1 MMLKFAGKINQ
12 MKAVILAGGGGTR
25 LWPLSTPEKP
35 KQFHSL
41 VSDKTLLQDTFERLS
56 FLEPRDIFVATNA
69 SYANYIESQ
78 LPEISKENIIIE
90 PALRDT
96 ASCIG
101 FAATIIN
108 NRFGKDE
115 VMAIIYSDH
124 LIKNKRQFE
133 ESLRIAEQIAKSES
147 TLNIVEVPALT
158 PNTGLG
164 YVHLGDKWNTID
176 DTDIFEIKNFT
187 EKPDLETAKHFVES
201 GQYAWNTGIY
211 VWKAS
216 TLLEKF
222 AIHAPDSYEKL
233 MKIDSALTAFTST
246 SKNSNPFTDPTVS
259 SVITETYPT
268 LQKISID
275 FAIMEKVDP
284 KEIRII
290 LSNLGWSDIGT
301 WDTLFAELRETGRE
315 EKIKE
320 LEIYKKT
327 YEEKKQQSQ

>member
-1 MMLKFAGKINQ
+1 

-41 VSDKTLLQDTFERLS
+41 VSEKTLLQETIDRVS
-56 FLEPRDIFVATNA
+56 FLEPEDIFIAINE
-69 SYANYIESQ
+69 SFLHYIEKQ
-78 LPEISKENIIIE
+78 APNIPKENIIIE

-108 NRFGKDE
+108 NRFGEDE

-124 LIKNKRQFE
+124 LIKNKQQFE
-133 ESLRIAEQIAKSES
+133 ESLRIAEQIAASES
-147 TLNIVEVPALT
+147 TLNIVEVPALS

-164 YVHLGDKWNTID
+164 YVHLGPKWHTID
-176 DTDIFEIKNFT
+176 DTDIYEIKNFT
-187 EKPDLETAKHFVES
+187 EKPDLETAKKFVES
-201 GQYAWNTGIY
+201 GDYAWNTGIY

-216 TLLEKF
+216 TLLKKF
-222 AIHAPDSYEKL
+222 ALHAPDSYEKL
-233 MKIDSALTAFTST
+233 MKIDAAFTAST
-246 SKNSNPFTDPTVS
+246 SNTTVKNPNPFTDPQVT
-259 SVITETYPT
+259 SVIEAVYPT
-268 LQKISID
+268 LDKISID
-275 FAIMEKVDP
+275 YAIMEKIDP

-320 LEIYKKT
+320 LEIYKKK
-327 YEEKKQQSQ
+327 YAEKNTKK

>member
-1 MMLKFAGKINQ
+1 

-41 VSDKTLLQDTFERLS
+41 ISEKTLLQETIDRLS
-56 FLEPRDIFVATNA
+56 FLEPKDIFIAINE
-69 SYANYIESQ
+69 SFLHYIEKQ
-78 LPEISKENIIIE
+78 APNIPKENIIIE

-108 NRFGKDE
+108 NRFGPNE

-133 ESLRIAEQIAKSES
+133 ESLRIAEQIAQSES
-147 TLNIVEVPALT
+147 TLNIVEVPALS

-164 YVHLGDKWNTID
+164 YVHLGPKWHTID
-176 DTDIFEIKNFT
+176 DTDIFEILNFT
-187 EKPDLETAKHFVES
+187 EKPDLETAKKFVES
-201 GQYAWNTGIY
+201 GEYAWNTGIY

-222 AIHAPDSYEKL
+222 AKHAPDSYEKL
-233 MKIDSALTAFTST
+233 MKIDSALGTQEE
-246 SKNSNPFTDPTVS
+246 K
-259 SVITETYPT
+259 SVITDTYPT

-301 WDTLFAELRETGRE
+301 WNTLFAELRETGRE

-320 LEIYKKT
+320 LEIHKKT
-327 YEEKKQQSQ
+327 YEEKHYNK

>member
-1 MMLKFAGKINQ
+1 

-41 VSDKTLLQDTFERLS
+41 VSEKTLLQETIDRVS
-56 FLEPRDIFVATNA
+56 FLEPEDIFIAINE
-69 SYANYIESQ
+69 SFLHYIEKQ
-78 LPEISKENIIIE
+78 APNIPKENIIIE

-108 NRFGKDE
+108 NRFGEDE

-124 LIKNKRQFE
+124 LIKNKQQFE
-133 ESLRIAEQIAKSES
+133 ESLRIAEQIAASES
-147 TLNIVEVPALT
+147 TLNIVEVPALS

-164 YVHLGDKWNTID
+164 YVHLGPKWHTID
-176 DTDIFEIKNFT
+176 DTDIYEIKNFT
-187 EKPDLETAKHFVES
+187 EKPDLETAKKFVES
-201 GQYAWNTGIY
+201 GDYAWNTGIY

-216 TLLEKF
+216 TLLKKF
-222 AIHAPDSYEKL
+222 ALHAPDSYEKL
-233 MKIDSALTAFTST
+233 MKIDSVLGTSAEQAT
-246 SKNSNPFTDPTVS
+246 
-259 SVITETYPT
+259 IAETYPT

-301 WDTLFAELRETGRE
+301 WDTLFAELHETGRE

-327 YEEKKQQSQ
+327 YEEKNNSRNNHAKNNQHTNNQI

>member
-1 MMLKFAGKINQ
+1 

-41 VSDKTLLQDTFERLS
+41 VSDKTLLQDTFDRLS
-56 FLEPRDIFVATNA
+56 FLEPEDIFVATNE
-69 SYANYIESQ
+69 SYAHYIESQ
-78 LPEISKENIIIE
+78 LPEIQKENIIIE

-124 LIKNKRQFE
+124 LIKNKQQFE

-164 YVHLGDKWNTID
+164 YVHLGPKWNTID

-187 EKPDLETAKHFVES
+187 EKPDLETAKKFVES
-201 GQYAWNTGIY
+201 GEYAWNTGIY

-222 AIHAPDSYEKL
+222 AIHAQDTFEKFQ
-233 MKIDSALTAFTST
+233 KIDSALTTST
-246 SKNSNPFTDPTVS
+246 SNSTSENSNPFTDQKVT
-259 SVITETYPT
+259 SVIAEVYPT

-275 FAIMEKVDP
+275 FAIMEKVSP

-301 WDTLFAELRETGRE
+301 WDTLFAELEETGKHDKITE
-315 EKIKE
+315 LEKIKNS
-320 LEIYKKT
+320 K
-327 YEEKKQQSQ
+327 

>member
-1 MMLKFAGKINQ
+1 MLKFAGKINQ

-211 VWKAS
+211 IWKAS

>member
-1 MMLKFAGKINQ
+1 

-41 VSDKTLLQDTFERLS
+41 VSEQTLLQDTFERLS
-56 FLEPRDIFVATNA
+56 FLEPKDIFVATNE
-69 SYANYIESQ
+69 SYAHFIESQ
-78 LPEISKENIIIE
+78 LPEIQKENIIIE

-124 LIKNKRQFE
+124 LIKNKQQFE
-133 ESLRIAEQIAKSES
+133 ESLRIAEQIAASES

-164 YVHLGDKWNTID
+164 YVHLGPKWNTID
-176 DTDIFEIKNFT
+176 DTDIFEILNFT
-187 EKPDLETAKHFVES
+187 EKPDLETAKKFVES
-201 GQYAWNTGIY
+201 GEYAWNTGIY

-222 AIHAPDSYEKL
+222 AKHAPDSFEKFQ
-233 MKIDSALTAFTST
+233 KIDATLTTS
-246 SKNSNPFTDPTVS
+246 SNPNPFTDPQ
-259 SVITETYPT
+259 VISTIAEIYPT

-275 FAIMEKVDP
+275 FAIMEKVEP

-301 WDTLFAELRETGRE
+301 WDTLFAELKETGKHDKITE
-315 EKIKE
+315 LEKIKNSAT
-320 LEIYKKT
+320 KP
-327 YEEKKQQSQ
+327 